1 MRSALLIGFEYKNY
15 KKLPGILVDLYQ
27 VYSFLKKIGWLDT
40 QIYVFTD
47 IQTDE
52 ATHVLKTAILEKTV
66 DSNILSFIQ
75 DIKKKGQHIL
85 FTEYNHQN
93 NFISRLSKFKDNLFL
108 YFSGHSEGE
117 YFVLP
122 NENLVSIKNIIKCKQ
137 LLVILDCCEGG
148 LNLPF
153 LLNKDNIYRLQNEI
167 FIKPEILCI
176 ASSAKSEK
184 STISK
189 SGSSFTKHLFN
200 IINDSGLSMK
210 EILNRI
216 NQMVK
221 ETANVSTTYPNIH
234 YINAWFYSN
243 TQINIKHHPNFIEIN
258 L

>member
-1 MRSALLIGFEYKNY
+1 MRHAVLIGFEYKNY

-40 QIYVFTD
+40 QIQVFTD
-47 IQTDE
+47 IETDE

-66 DSNILSFIQ
+66 DSNILSFIE
-75 DIKKKGQHIL
+75 DIKKKNQHIL
-85 FTEYNHQN
+85 FTEYNHNN
-93 NFISRLSKFKDNLFL
+93 NFISTLCKFKHNLFL
-108 YFSGHSEGE
+108 YFSGHSKKE

-153 LLNKDNIYRLQNEI
+153 VLNKDNIYRLQNEN

-200 IINDSGLSMK
+200 IINDSDLSMK

-221 ETANVSTTYPNIH
+221 ETANVSTTYPNLH
-234 YINAWFYSN
+234 YIYAWFYLDI
-243 TQINIKHHPNFIEIN
+243 QINIKHHPNFIEIN